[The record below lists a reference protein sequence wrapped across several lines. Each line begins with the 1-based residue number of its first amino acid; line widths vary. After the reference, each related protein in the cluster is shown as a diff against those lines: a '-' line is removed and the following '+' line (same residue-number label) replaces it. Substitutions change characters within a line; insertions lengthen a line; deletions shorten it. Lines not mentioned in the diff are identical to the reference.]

1 MAKTS
6 KRIVKID
13 NENVTVI
20 ENKTEDITQGAQTM
34 RIKHSNGYRDY
45 FGQAVSNFERTLRQ
59 AAWEEKHPERK
70 HLSITEKLILEG
82 QKRREQRER
91 QNKTRVEEKPMFSIN
106 SREYLDNVLEN
117 KSRK

>member
-1 MAKTS
+1 MANSEKSKTV
-6 KRIVKID
+6 IID
-13 NENVTVI
+13 NERVTII
-20 ENKTEDITQGAQTM
+20 ETPENYDSGQTM
-34 RIKHSNGYRDY
+34 RTKSSKGNRDY
-45 FGQAVSNFERTLRQ
+45 FGQAVSEFERTLRQ
-59 AAWEEKHPERK
+59 ARWEEKHPDKK

-106 SREYLDNVLEN
+106 SREYLDTVLEN